1 MKNEKILSNEELLE
15 ITAGASS
22 IKKGPFIRRPL
33 VAYGMPPIKSPVSPV
48 YAVGPD
54 IQTC

>member
-1 MKNEKILSNEELLE
+1 MENEKILSNEELLE

-33 VAYGMPPIKSPVSPV
+33 LAYGMPPVSPV
-48 YAVGPD
+48 YAVGPN